1 MNFPLCFFF
10 LLLPLCHPAQFDC
23 SKFPLANDLTI
34 STSLNENNFDYDI
47 KIFDECAVAQ
57 NFKVKAN
64 SLPSC
69 EVCNRVF
76 EAEEN
81 IRRPIRF
88 SLRDSNKK
96 NSKLTIKG
104 ISLSFPHDKA
114 DTTLTKSSFTLS
126 PGDYVDT
133 YVEYDCLNVN
143 SANWYTLQFDIEVEG
158 AENKIKF
165 GSA

>member
-1 MNFPLCFFF
+1 MNVQSLRT
-10 LLLPLCHPAQFDC
+10 
-23 SKFPLANDLTI
+23 SK
-34 STSLNENNFDYDI
+34 S
-47 KIFDECAVAQ
+47 K
-57 NFKVKAN
+57 
-64 SLPSC
+64 
-69 EVCNRVF
+69 
-76 EAEEN
+76 
-81 IRRPIRF
+81 PIRF

-158 AENKIKF
+158 AENKQLKMLIFK
-165 GSA
+165 